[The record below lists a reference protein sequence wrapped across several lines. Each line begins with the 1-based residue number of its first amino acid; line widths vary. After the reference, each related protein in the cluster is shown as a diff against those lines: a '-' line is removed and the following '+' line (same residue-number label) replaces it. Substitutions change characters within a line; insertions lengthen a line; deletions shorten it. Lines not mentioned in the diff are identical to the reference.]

1 MKLTQQKLLQL
12 IEQELKSINENPL
25 QPNAPE
31 QPGEEEAE
39 KDEDSKEKSMNLS
52 VLGDEMIA
60 TGRAIKSSKIKGLD
74 SNEMKLV
81 SAVLAN
87 VLELASKKPSG
98 TLLKRIND
106 LIEKNK

>member
-39 KDEDSKEKSMNLS
+39 KDEDSKEKS
-52 VLGDEMIA
+52 
-60 TGRAIKSSKIKGLD
+60 IKSK
-74 SNEMKLV
+74 
-81 SAVLAN
+81 
-87 VLELASKKPSG
+87 
-98 TLLKRIND
+98 
-106 LIEKNK
+106 